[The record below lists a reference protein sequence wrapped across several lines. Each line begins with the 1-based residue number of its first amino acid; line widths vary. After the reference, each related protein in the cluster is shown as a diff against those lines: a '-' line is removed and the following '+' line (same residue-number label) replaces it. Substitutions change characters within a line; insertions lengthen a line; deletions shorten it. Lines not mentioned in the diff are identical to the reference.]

1 MMKNILLTFLAFLM
15 LSVSSAFE
23 HEPKSEDSID
33 TKECKDFHCYRA
45 WRKDWKAD
53 KKEFKMHKKMWQ
65 DRPWAAARKERKAYK
80 KSWKSERKEWQHV
93 HGCGYHDFWY

>member
-1 MMKNILLTFLAFLM
+1 MMKNILLTFMAFL
-15 LSVSSAFE
+15 LFSVTSAFA
-23 HEPKSEDSID
+23 HDPKSED

-93 HGCGYHDFWY
+93 HGYEYHDFWY